1 MKDILLTLVLLA
13 CPLGMLAM
21 GAVAWLGARMAPG
34 RRDRAT
40 TRHSSAAE

>member
-1 MKDILLTLVLLA
+1 MKDLLLTLALLA

-21 GAVAWLGARMAPG
+21 GAVAWLGARMSPG

-40 TRHSSAAE
+40 TRQSGAAE